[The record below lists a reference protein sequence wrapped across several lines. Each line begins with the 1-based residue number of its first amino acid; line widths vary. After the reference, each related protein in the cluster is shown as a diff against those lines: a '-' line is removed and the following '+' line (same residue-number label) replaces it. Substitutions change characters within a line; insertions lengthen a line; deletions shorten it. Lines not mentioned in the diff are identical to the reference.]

1 MNNRILFKSFRLA
14 FRSKRRVTAFI
25 IIYAILYI
33 AVGKGLAQARAVP
46 GAELPWLGMALIVS
60 TIYAILISQFRRRDV
75 AILKCVAWANDEI
88 LLLLIGEVIIVSLTA
103 FLLVFQLSVEI
114 LGIVAY
120 VPAADA
126 LLEEAQRLIIIDST
140 AMVHALVAI
149 IILQL
154 PGLVIAHRRMMHIP
168 PMRAL
173 REE

>member
-1 MNNRILFKSFRLA
+1 MNSRILFKSFKLA
-14 FRSKRRVTAFI
+14 FRSRRRVISFI

-33 AVGKGLAQARAVP
+33 AVGKGLVQARSTP

-60 TIYAILISQFRRRDV
+60 TIYAILISQFRRRDI

-88 LLLLIGEVIIVSLTA
+88 LLLLIGEVFIVSLTS
-103 FLLVFQLSVEI
+103 FLVVFQLSIEI

-120 VPAADA
+120 IPAANA
-126 LLEEAQRLIIIDST
+126 LLQEAQRLIIIDSG
-140 AMVHALVAI
+140 AMAQAI
-149 IILQL
+149 IAIIVLQL
-154 PGLVIAHRRMMHIP
+154 PGLAAAHRRMMHIP